1 MELLE
6 EEIEKTALLKFNGPK
21 SFSNPRNFFQL
32 RTIRG
37 IDMES
42 PEEQGFPYNRTDERC
57 QSILIISLWLI
68 GSVLIDFF
76 LEYYFQDC
84 LSYIQ

>member
-1 MELLE
+1 ME
-6 EEIEKTALLKFNGPK
+6 F
-21 SFSNPRNFFQL
+21 
-32 RTIRG
+32 
-37 IDMES
+37 

-76 LEYYFQDC
+76 WNIISRTACHISSNFVYLFNTKID
-84 LSYIQ
+84 